1 MGICAQNLGRGMREW
16 KSALAALVALGIV
29 FAFAAFAQ
37 DDEPGGQLSLD
48 RLAYIQPGSYLA
60 GDSTAFTLDSAGGN
74 YLLRFGGASE
84 VFVLYVDRGSL
95 GGRVLKYDSGETAL
109 NVSGWGGMT
118 LYPDSAPQ
126 GLPAVRTGDSQPPFP
141 PSISLQDMQNAAG
154 DEGER
159 LGYVRRLNVQFTA
172 DWNALADNPNVRGF
186 AFDAME
192 NAARGIERFT
202 SNGGA
207 HDAFARRISA
217 VMVSPGS
224 KPTLGMN
231 GRTLIVTFNPGWN
244 FAGRASSR
252 AIARALR
259 NVLSH

>member
-1 MGICAQNLGRGMREW
+1 MREW
-16 KSALAALVALGIV
+16 KSVPAALVALGIV
-29 FAFAAFAQ
+29 LAIATPSFAQ
-37 DDEPGGQLSLD
+37 DDEPGGRLSLD
-48 RLAYIQPGSYLA
+48 RLAYIQAGTYLA
-60 GDSTAFTLDSAGGN
+60 GDSISFTLDSAGSN
-74 YLLRFGGASE
+74 YLLRFRGASE
-84 VFVLYVDRGSL
+84 VFVLYVDRGSM

-126 GLPAVRTGDSQPPFP
+126 GLPAVRTGDSQAPSP
-141 PSISLQDMQNAAG
+141 PSISLQDMQTSAG

-172 DWNALADNPNVRGF
+172 DWSAVADNPTTRAF
-186 AFDAME
+186 AFDALE

-202 SNGGA
+202 SSGGA
-207 HDAFARRISA
+207 HDAFARRVSS

-224 KPTLGMN
+224 KPTLGLN
-231 GRTLIVTFNPGWN
+231 GRTLTVTFNPGWS

-252 AIARALR
+252 AIARALGS
-259 NVLSH
+259 VLSR

>member
-1 MGICAQNLGRGMREW
+1 MRIG
-16 KSALAALVALGIV
+16 KSALAAPIALGIV
-29 FAFAAFAQ
+29 LALAVPAFTQ
-37 DDEPGGQLSLD
+37 DDGPAGQLSLD
-48 RLAYIQPGSYLA
+48 RLAYVQPGSYLA
-60 GDSTAFTLDSAGGN
+60 GDSVGFTLDTAGEN
-74 YLLRFGGASE
+74 YLLRFRGASE
-84 VFVLYVDRGSL
+84 VFVLYVDRGTL

-126 GLPAVRTGDSQPPFP
+126 GLPAVRTGDSQPPSP

-154 DEGER
+154 DESER
-159 LGYVRRLNVQFTA
+159 LGYVRRLNIQFLA
-172 DWNALADNPNVRGF
+172 DWNAISDNPGARGF

-202 SNGGA
+202 ANGGA
-207 HDAFARRISA
+207 HDAFARRIST
-217 VMVSPGS
+217 VMVSLGS
-224 KPTLGMN
+224 KPTLGLN
-231 GRTLIVTFNPGWN
+231 GHTLIVTFNPGRS

-252 AIARALR
+252 AVARALG